1 MNERNKRGDLFHFVG
16 LQVADQMPFNIVRQQ
31 GLFSTH
37 FLHLVFSENTL
48 SSVIRFFDFFNRMS
62 LAYSYQPANLTR
74 QLILEKANIFSDFH
88 CITCPTIITRIK
100 LWRSSA
106 RCLKRGLNFVR
117 TFIRNIPLRSI
128 SKNMN

>member
-1 MNERNKRGDLFHFVG
+1 MNDRNKGGDLFHFVG
-16 LQVADQMPFNIVRQQ
+16 LQVADQMPFNIGRQQ

-48 SSVIRFFDFFNRMS
+48 TSAISFFNFFNRMG
-62 LAYSYQPANLTR
+62 LAYCYQPANLTYE
-74 QLILEKANIFSDFH
+74 LILEKGNIFSDVH
-88 CITCPTIITRIK
+88 CINWPTIITRIK

-106 RCLKRGLNFVR
+106 RCLKRGLNFVK